1 MDVHAHMF
9 KTEVVGLLGGEC
21 LPDSSYIRI
30 KCAVPCR
37 SISTRIQCEMDAGK
51 LRFIPS
57 EITIYQFTNSIIY
70 ISFLID
76 LYLFTFLRFVLVVDK
91 IKII

>member
-1 MDVHAHMF
+1 MDIHAHMF

-30 KCAVPCR
+30 KSAVPCR

-51 LRFIPS
+51 FSLLTDS
-57 EITIYQFTNSIIY
+57 
-70 ISFLID
+70 
-76 LYLFTFLRFVLVVDK
+76 YLFRFCILCLIYFCLWVKLK
-91 IKII
+91 